1 MQRRRR
7 PKAEPKDIFGTGSQ
21 TKPAKKEEPKP
32 RKTQSSAPEPVP
44 GPPPAIGIK
53 LEAGSIPDEAEQ
65 APQEVFPE
73 PISTEDEESVLE
85 SQILGGP
92 KKKSIGLQPITDGKP
107 TETQAQ
113 SISPKA
119 QELIE
124 ESRHRASKSEE
135 ESDGG
140 SDETEEENEKP
151 VGVIPRPVT
160 PVVVV
165 TRKFRRR
172 RRIFQ
177 AANRAKRLDRSR
189 HMEYKYEVR
198 GLMDEIGILDE
209 HRSNILGSI
218 WAKGE
223 RQTVSDAKEYL
234 EGKLSEGI
242 ITEDQQ
248 SRLLAV
254 IDDYTIRR

>member
-53 LEAGSIPDEAEQ
+53 LEAGSIPDEAGQ

-73 PISTEDEESVLE
+73 PISTEDEESVVE

-92 KKKSIGLQPITDGKP
+92 KRKSIGLQPIADGKP

-124 ESRHRASKSEE
+124 ESGIEQANLRKSL
-135 ESDGG
+135 
-140 SDETEEENEKP
+140 TEGPMRLK
-151 VGVIPRPVT
+151 
-160 PVVVV
+160 
-165 TRKFRRR
+165 
-172 RRIFQ
+172 
-177 AANRAKRLDRSR
+177 KRMKS
-189 HMEYKYEVR
+189 
-198 GLMDEIGILDE
+198 
-209 HRSNILGSI
+209 
-218 WAKGE
+218 
-223 RQTVSDAKEYL
+223 
-234 EGKLSEGI
+234 
-242 ITEDQQ
+242 
-248 SRLLAV
+248 LLAL
-254 IDDYTIRR
+254 YRGP